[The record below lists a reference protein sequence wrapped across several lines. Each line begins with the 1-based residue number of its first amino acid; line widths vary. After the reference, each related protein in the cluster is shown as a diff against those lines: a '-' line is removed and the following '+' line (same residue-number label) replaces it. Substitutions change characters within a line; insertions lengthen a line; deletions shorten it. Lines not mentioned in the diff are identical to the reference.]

1 MASPASPSHLL
12 KIETLEDRTLLAS
25 DLPWAD
31 AAIQGDTDY
40 NVVFN
45 LSLENS
51 QIIVQGEDAG
61 SVSINVDFLPGEF
74 TSLSV
79 SSFSEVSIVG
89 EADLDSLYAVNINN
103 LSVGIDLTNIL
114 STDEVERITLNAE
127 TPMLILQGA
136 YTLVEAEDFTNIFIL
151 SKLETLDL
159 STSNPNSGLSIMN
172 LKAGQTVRAN
182 FEPESP
188 YMSGFE
194 NPQIL
199 FTTIFEKPID
209 LLSEDSEDSQDIGF
223 VNPDFLV
230 AERFL
235 SLEEILRN
243 FDLSSLD
250 TGEARLE
257 HNEIPLTGFFSNTET
272 TDYQIL
278 IDNDQFLPPYVLAG
292 APSHEYVDTFV
303 GYNPALNDRP
313 DSAKG
318 DEFMVYLSDLIGMEG
333 ESTPNQE
340 ETANPHAA
348 QPAQDLNLAQ
358 ATNPE
363 TPPGNE
369 DGMHVAQEQDG
380 VVLTW
385 LERMTERFE
394 KVYRKTQS
402 LAAALKVYLVQQ
414 ITDEFTPGERTGLIV
429 DTQTPRNNYKHITPA

>member
-1 MASPASPSHLL
+1 MASPDSTTHML

-25 DLPWAD
+25 DLAWAD
-31 AAIQGDTDY
+31 AAIQGDVDY
-40 NVVFN
+40 QIDIIWDPY
-45 LSLENS
+45 NS
-51 QIIVQGEDAG
+51 KVIVQGDNTG
-61 SVSINVDFLPGEF
+61 SVSINVDFFPEENINL
-74 TSLSV
+74 TV
-79 SSFSEVSIVG
+79 SSFSDVSIIG
-89 EADLDSLYAVNINN
+89 EADLDFLYAVDIIN
-103 LSVGIDLTNIL
+103 LSVGIDLTNLL
-114 STDEVERITLNAE
+114 STNEVERITLEAGP
-127 TPMLILQGA
+127 PMLILQGA
-136 YTLVEAEDFTNIFIL
+136 YTLVEAEDFTNVFIL
-151 SKLETLDL
+151 SKLTTLDL

-199 FTTIFEKPID
+199 FITVFEKPNE

-243 FDLSSLD
+243 FDLSSPD

-257 HNEIPLTGFFSNTET
+257 YNEIPLTGFFSNTET

-292 APSHEYVDTFV
+292 APSHEYVDTLV
-303 GYNPALNDRP
+303 GYNPALSDRA
-313 DSAKG
+313 DSAKS
-318 DEFMVYLSDLIGMEG
+318 DEFMVYLSDLIGKEG
-333 ESTPNQE
+333 ELIPNQE
-340 ETANPHAA
+340 ETANPQAA
-348 QPAQDLNLAQ
+348 QQAQELNLAQ
-358 ATNPE
+358 AANSQ
-363 TPPGNE
+363 TPLGDE
-369 DGMHVAQEQDG
+369 EYRHIIQEQDA
-380 VVLTW
+380 VVLSW

-394 KVYRKTQS
+394 KAYRKTQN
-402 LAAALKVYLVQQ
+402 LAAALKVYLAQQ

-429 DTQTPRNNYKHITPA
+429 NTHTPRNNFKHIDPA